1 MIYATNL
8 PWKPPWDINFQKML
22 ECQYSQQWDS
32 EDTYKSSQKNRKPF
46 NYSFDSSICIEYD
59 SVDHIIAE
67 EQIKSFWR
75 CSRITWLFV
84 HDVFRTSTTKICISN
99 SIPIDV
105 GDFSCVCI
113 IKCEIHLYT
122 CIKIVT
128 FVKTFVQVFEFLLSR
143 WFCYLFYILSP
154 TSKIFNKFTLIM
166 NIFFATF
173 IIRVITGTKIT
184 LNIIISCKLVSSFS
198 TSSTVLQL
206 SFRPWRHFLLFCLVR
221 EKYRWT

>member
-1 MIYATNL
+1 
-8 PWKPPWDINFQKML
+8 ML

-32 EDTYKSSQKNRKPF
+32 EDTYQSSQKIRKPF
-46 NYSFDSSICIEYD
+46 NYSFDSSICIDYD

-67 EQIKSFWR
+67 EQTKSFWR
-75 CSRITWLFV
+75 CFRITWLFV
-84 HDVFRTSTTKICISN
+84 HDVFRTSTTKLCISN

-105 GDFSCVCI
+105 GDFPCVCI
-113 IKCEIHLYT
+113 IKCEIHLHA

-128 FVKTFVQVFEFLLSR
+128 FVKAFVQVFEFLLSR
-143 WFCYLFYILSP
+143 WFCYLFYILPP

-184 LNIIISCKLVSSFS
+184 LNIIISCKLFSLFS
-198 TSSTVLQL
+198 TSSSVLQL
-206 SFRPWRHFLLFCLVR
+206 SFRPWRHFLLFCLLR